1 MANKKDIKKDKP
13 KKEKRKRKP
22 IYEIQGFVLT
32 IPEDKLEEALRSL
45 NQPSPKKIK
54 G

>member
-22 IYEIQGFVLT
+22 IYEVEGFVLT
-32 IPEDKLEEALRSL
+32 IPKETLNEMLLEMSK
-45 NQPSPKKIK
+45 PKSKK
-54 G
+54 